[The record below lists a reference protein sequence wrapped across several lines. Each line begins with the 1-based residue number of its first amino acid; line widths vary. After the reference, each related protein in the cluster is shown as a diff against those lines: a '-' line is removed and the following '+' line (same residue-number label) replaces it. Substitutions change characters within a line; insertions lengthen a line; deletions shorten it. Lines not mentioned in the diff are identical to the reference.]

1 MTKILLYII
10 VFVCLVPLARGQTVS
25 GSGGRNSTNST
36 LNLSWPID
44 QPAAIRGSSPH
55 LIINSGYQQSN
66 LLVLPMARESAGKLA
81 DIELSVFPNPTQDVL
96 HIAADPSE
104 RYTAT
109 IRTMK
114 GELVNAFSI
123 MGETEIDVRE
133 LTTGSYILAI
143 ISHDKKVNKNFRIN
157 KIK

>member
-1 MTKILLYII
+1 MTKTLLHII
-10 VFVCLVPLARGQTVS
+10 ALLCLVPLARGQTVT
-25 GSGGRNSTNST
+25 GSGGSHSTNNT
-36 LNLSWPID
+36 LRLSFPVGE
-44 QPAAIRGSSPH
+44 PATIKGSSPH
-55 LIINSGYQQSN
+55 LIGNGEYKQSN
-66 LLVLPMARESAGKLA
+66 LLVLPMARESAEKLA

-96 HIAADPSE
+96 HIAADPTE

-123 MGETEIDVRE
+123 LGETEIDVRE
-133 LTTGSYILAI
+133 LTTGSYILSV
-143 ISHDKKVNKNFRIN
+143 ISHDKKVNRNFRIN